1 MFRKSHTLLAILFI
15 LFGVISQAQTSNDN
29 KLHLTTGVGVNMIQG
44 VLGKTFRSTVAF
56 NSGVEKTFPH
66 HWFGQAEVNF
76 NTLRYDQQVKDENS
90 QYLFQ
95 NTNSSLLMLG
105 INGGK
110 DFLFGNS
117 LWFGS
122 AYIGTGYIN
131 IGEPRISVDE
141 INEIV
146 VQSVVRK
153 GGILG
158 KVGGRIGINTR
169 SRFLQTLYID
179 GSYWTSSLRTQE
191 RSVNSFS
198 LFIGMRM
205 TMQ

>member
-1 MFRKSHTLLAILFI
+1 MSRKYYSISVTLFMFVGLIC
-15 LFGVISQAQTSNDN
+15 QAQNDKEN
-29 KLHLTTGVGVNMIQG
+29 KLHLTTGVGVNIIQG
-44 VLGKTFRSTVAF
+44 ELGNTFRSTVAF

-110 DFLFGNS
+110 DFPFGKS
-117 LWFGS
+117 PWFGS

-131 IGEPRISVDE
+131 IGEPRISV
-141 INEIV
+141 
-146 VQSVVRK
+146 
-153 GGILG
+153 
-158 KVGGRIGINTR
+158 
-169 SRFLQTLYID
+169 Y
-179 GSYWTSSLRTQE
+179 
-191 RSVNSFS
+191 
-198 LFIGMRM
+198 
-205 TMQ
+205 